1 MFFEFPHDF
10 LINTIPLFFRTLN
23 MGETPSDINDAA
35 GARINFLENS
45 PIWEELLG
53 DDGGGDEDGSC

>member
-1 MFFEFPHDF
+1 LLKDPPIFFEFPHDF
-10 LINTIPLFFRTLN
+10 LINTTPLFSHV
-23 MGETPSDINDAA
+23 EHDINDAA

-53 DDGGGDEDGSC
+53 DDGGGHEDDSC